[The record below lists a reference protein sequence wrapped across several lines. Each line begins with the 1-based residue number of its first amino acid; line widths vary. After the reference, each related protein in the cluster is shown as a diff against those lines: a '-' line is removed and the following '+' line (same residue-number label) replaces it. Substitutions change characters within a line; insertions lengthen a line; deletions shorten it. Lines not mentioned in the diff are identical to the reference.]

1 MKVDDDERTPNEQNS
16 IPEEE
21 KEKLKEEAKQFYIL
35 AKNYRSERYMKEE
48 KFVTI
53 DLY

>member
-1 MKVDDDERTPNEQNS
+1 MKVDDDEKATTDQNS
-16 IPEEE
+16 MSIED

-48 KFVTI
+48 KFVTNI
-53 DLY
+53 